1 MKLKLKII
9 SIILAAVTLC
19 STLASCSELKD
30 GNENDS
36 QNTSDLSGENT
47 DDKSST
53 DKSSTDKSGDNS
65 NKETEKLPN
74 NIWPNITT
82 HTQ

>member
-19 STLASCSELKD
+19 STLASCSELEA
-30 GNENDS
+30 GTENDS

-53 DKSSTDKSGDNS
+53 DKSGDNS
-65 NKETEKLPN
+65 NKETEKRN
-74 NIWPNITT
+74 
-82 HTQ
+82 